1 MTTEAFSIVTAD
13 QPLNHAAQAAIAEV
27 KARRKAR
34 RVTVLLG
41 GISSER
47 EVSLRSGAN
56 ACKALEAAGYE
67 VKAIDVTRD
76 IATVVHDL
84 DRTRPDVVFN
94 ALHGRYG
101 EDGCM
106 QGILNILGLPYTH
119 SGLLSSALAMDKPA
133 AKRQFA
139 AAGLR
144 VAEDRVVTR
153 EEVLAG
159 DPLPRPYVL
168 KPLNEGSSVGVLIVR
183 PSDNE
188 HPFERQSWPYG
199 PTVMVETFIPGR
211 ELTVAVMGDHALAVT
226 EIATDHEF
234 YDYTAKYAPGGSAHT
249 LPAPVSPELYAEAQ
263 RVAIRA
269 HQALGCRGVSRSDLR
284 YDGEHLWLL
293 EVNTQ
298 PGMTA
303 TSLVPEQAELAGISF
318 PDLCTW
324 MVETAT
330 CDA

>member
-13 QPLNHAAQAAIAEV
+13 QPLNQGALAEV
-27 KARRKAR
+27 AAAKARRKAR

-47 EVSLRSGAN
+47 EVSLSSGAA
-56 ACKALEAAGYE
+56 ACKALEAAGYQ

-101 EDGCM
+101 EDGCV

-119 SGLLSSALAMDKPA
+119 SGLLASAIAMDKPA
-133 AKRQFA
+133 AKRLFA
-139 AAGLR
+139 DAGIAI
-144 VAEDRVVTR
+144 AEDRVVTR
-153 EEVLAG
+153 EQVLAG

-168 KPLNEGSSVGVLIVR
+168 KPLNEGSSVGVIIVR
-183 PSDNE
+183 EGANA
-188 HPFERQSWPYG
+188 HPLADHSWPYG
-199 PTVMVETFIPGR
+199 ATVMAEAFIPGR
-211 ELTVAVMGDHALAVT
+211 EMTVAVMGDHALAVT
-226 EIATDHEF
+226 EIATDRDF
-234 YDYTAKYAPGGSAHT
+234 YDYDAKYAPGGSRHT
-249 LPAPVSPELYAEAQ
+249 LPAPVDPEVYAEAQ
-263 RVAIRA
+263 RVAIKA
-269 HQALGCRGVSRSDLR
+269 HRALGCRGVSRADIR
-284 YDGEHLWLL
+284 FDGSRMVIL

-298 PGMTA
+298 PGMTP
-303 TSLVPEQAELAGISF
+303 TSLVPEQAQLAGISF